1 MALKNN
7 LPISTMPVG
16 KPVAIGKVDPA
27 DNPILIK
34 NFSPQPDPVP
44 RTPVP
49 APSTGGT
56 RIPQTGGGRSGVGR
70 LQKAGMPGVPSTPG
84 GYDSSGINPSAG
96 RPRVPSTGGKLP
108 PQRTGGYDGSGINP
122 GAGKPRAGNIRDRL
136 MSKLGRRR

>member
-1 MALKNN
+1 MALKNS

-49 APSTGGT
+49 TSSTGGH
-56 RIPQTGGGRSGVGR
+56 
-70 LQKAGMPGVPSTPG
+70 KDSTNG
-84 GYDSSGINPSAG
+84 WRTFWYW
-96 RPRVPSTGGKLP
+96 P
-108 PQRTGGYDGSGINP
+108 PTKGWYARC
-122 GAGKPRAGNIRDRL
+122 
-136 MSKLGRRR
+136 SKYSRWVR